1 MKVFL
6 SYSYDDYKVAQKVR
20 NYLVDHGIEV
30 FDDKSD
36 IATGANLTA
45 SINEAINN
53 SDAVL
58 FFISKRADK
67 SRWMQQEMSFAVS
80 NKFQGKEIKLIPI
93 VIEKNVEVPF
103 FLKDYVYLDISI
115 TSNFEEAM
123 ARLIEGLS
131 SSQSTS
137 VAQDLAAKIL
147 NIEIEKK
154 LLKLKSLEHEEY
166 KKFKT
171 RQMFFV
177 SMIVTLISAIV
188 ASVGLLGW
196 VAKIDYSNF
205 EWVIAFLVGAIASM
219 VGSILYMRKEKP
231 HKDELIKKIDDLHQ
245 SLKKMEAHNGK

>member
-6 SYSYDDYKVAQKVR
+6 SYSSDDHKVAQKVR
-20 NYLVDHGIEV
+20 NFLVHHNVEV

-58 FFISKRADK
+58 FFISKSSDK
-67 SRWMQQEMSFAVS
+67 SQWMQQEMSIAVS

-93 VIEKNVEVPF
+93 VIEKNAEVPF
-103 FLKDYVYLDISI
+103 FLKDYVYLDISG
-115 TSNFEEAM
+115 TSNFEKAM
-123 ARLIEGLS
+123 ARLLKGLS
-131 SSQSTS
+131 SSQNTS
-137 VAQDLAAKIL
+137 IEQDLAAKVL
-147 NIEIEKK
+147 NIEIEKE

-205 EWVIAFLVGAIASM
+205 EWVIAFLAGAIASM
-219 VGSILYMRKEKP
+219 TASILYMRKEKP
-231 HKDELIKKIDDLHQ
+231 HKDDLIRKIGNLHK
-245 SLKKMEAHNGK
+245 SLKKMETHNEK